1 MFEDLIRKLDGA
13 IKKIRGAGKLN
24 EKNIADAMRD
34 IRRVL
39 LEADVNYQVAKQ
51 FVAEVQKKALGQE
64 VLQSI
69 TPGQQVVKI
78 VHDELINLLG
88 QAHVPIHWGGAF
100 PAVIMIVGLQG
111 SGKTTFAGKLAMY
124 LKKQDRHPVLV
135 AADVYRPAA
144 VEQLKTVGKSAGV
157 PVVEGDRE
165 NPLAI
170 AEAGI
175 QQAKYSHQD
184 VLILDTAGRLHIDA
198 QMMDEL
204 VALKN
209 GLQPTEILFVADSMT
224 GQDAV
229 RSAQVFQETLD
240 FTGIVLTKLDGDTR
254 GGAALSIRS
263 VTGKPIK
270 FIGTGEKLEDLEP
283 FHPDRM
289 ASRILGMG
297 DIVTLVEKAQEN
309 IDQQKAKALT
319 QKISKQ
325 NFTLEDFLDQLNQIK
340 KMGPLSQ
347 IMGMIPGTTK
357 LPAGLE
363 MDDGALV
370 RVEAIIHSMTLAE
383 RRKPQLINGSR
394 RKRIARGS
402 GSTVQDVN
410 RLLRQFQN
418 MQKMMKQ
425 MNRFGKKIPKNSLT
439 DFGL

>member
-24 EKNIADAMRD
+24 EKNIAEAMRD

-100 PAVIMIVGLQG
+100 HAVIMIVGLQG

-204 VALKN
+204 VALKK

-263 VTGKPIK
+263 ITGKPIK

-319 QKISKQ
+319 QKLSKQ
-325 NFTLEDFLDQLNQIK
+325 SFTLEDFLDQLNQIK

-347 IMGMIPGTTK
+347 IMGMIPGTAK

-370 RVEAIIHSMTLAE
+370 RVEAIIHSMTLEE

-425 MNRFGKKIPKNSLT
+425 MNRFGKKMPKNSLAG
-439 DFGL
+439 FGL

>member
-24 EKNIADAMRD
+24 EKNIAEAMRD

-51 FVAEVQKKALGQE
+51 FVGEVQKRALGQE

-88 QAHVPIHWGGAF
+88 QAHVPVHWGSSF

-111 SGKTTFAGKLAMY
+111 SGKTTFAGKLAVY
-124 LKKQDRHPVLV
+124 LKKQDRYPVLV

-144 VEQLKTVGKSAGV
+144 LEQLKTVGKSAGV

-165 NPLAI
+165 DPLAI

-175 QQAKYSHQD
+175 QDAKHSHHD
-184 VLILDTAGRLHIDA
+184 VLILDTAGRLHIDE

-204 VALKN
+204 VALKR
-209 GLQPTEILFVADSMT
+209 GIQPSEILFVADGMT

-229 RSAQVFQETLD
+229 RSAQAFQETLD

-263 VTGKPIK
+263 ITGKPIK

-283 FHPDRM
+283 FYPDRM

-309 IDQQKAKALT
+309 IDQQKAKALA
-319 QKISKQ
+319 QKLSKQ
-325 NFTLEDFLDQLNQIK
+325 SFTLEDFLDQLNQIK

-347 IMGMIPGTTK
+347 IMGMIPGAAK

-370 RVEAIIHSMTLAE
+370 RVEAIIHSMTLEE

-425 MNRFGKKIPKNSLT
+425 MNRFGEKIPKNSLAG
-439 DFGL
+439 FGL

>member
-24 EKNIADAMRD
+24 EKNIAEAMRD

-39 LEADVNYQVAKQ
+39 LEADVNFHVAKQ
-51 FVAEVQKKALGQE
+51 FVADVQKKALGQE

-78 VHDELINLLG
+78 VHNELINLLG

-111 SGKTTFAGKLAMY
+111 SGKTTFAGKLALY
-124 LKKQDRHPVLV
+124 LKKQEHHPVLV

-144 VEQLKTVGKSAGV
+144 IEQLKTVGQSAGI
-157 PVVEGDRE
+157 PVFEGDRE
-165 NPLAI
+165 HPIAI

-175 QQAKYSHQD
+175 QYAIHSHQD
-184 VLILDTAGRLHIDA
+184 VLILDTAGRLHIDE

-204 VALKN
+204 AALKN
-209 GLQPTEILFVADSMT
+209 KVQPSEILFVADGMT

-229 RSAQVFQETLD
+229 RSAQAFQEILD

-263 VTGKPIK
+263 MTGKPIK
-270 FIGTGEKLEDLEP
+270 FVGTGEKLEDLEP

-309 IDQQKAKALT
+309 IDQQKAKALA
-319 QKISKQ
+319 QKLSKKS
-325 NFTLEDFLDQLNQIK
+325 FTFEDFLDQLNQIK

-347 IMGMIPGTTK
+347 IMGMIPGAAK

-363 MDDGALV
+363 MDDSALV
-370 RVEAIIHSMTLAE
+370 RVEAIINSMTLEE

-410 RLLRQFQN
+410 RLLRQFQS

-425 MNRFGKKIPKNSLT
+425 MNRFGNKLPKNT
-439 DFGL
+439 PAGFGF

>member
-24 EKNIADAMRD
+24 EKNIAEAMRD

-78 VHDELINLLG
+78 VHNELINLLG

-100 PAVIMIVGLQG
+100 PAVIMVVGLQG

-144 VEQLKTVGKSAGV
+144 IEQLKIVGKSSGV

-198 QMMDEL
+198 QMMGEL
-204 VALKN
+204 VALIGKLENAHNGGGN
-209 GLQPTEILFVADSMT
+209 GLVKTRRLRQT
-224 GQDAV
+224 GAKGLLP
-229 RSAQVFQETLD
+229 EGL
-240 FTGIVLTKLDGDTR
+240 GIR
-254 GGAALSIRS
+254 RHN
-263 VTGKPIK
+263 
-270 FIGTGEKLEDLEP
+270 DL
-283 FHPDRM
+283 
-289 ASRILGMG
+289 
-297 DIVTLVEKAQEN
+297 
-309 IDQQKAKALT
+309 
-319 QKISKQ
+319 
-325 NFTLEDFLDQLNQIK
+325 
-340 KMGPLSQ
+340 LSQ
-347 IMGMIPGTTK
+347 NQSGGINPELVIP
-357 LPAGLE
+357 LE
-363 MDDGALV
+363 GDNFK
-370 RVEAIIHSMTLAE
+370 E
-383 RRKPQLINGSR
+383 
-394 RKRIARGS
+394 
-402 GSTVQDVN
+402 
-410 RLLRQFQN
+410 F
-418 MQKMMKQ
+418 
-425 MNRFGKKIPKNSLT
+425 
-439 DFGL
+439 

>member
-24 EKNIADAMRD
+24 EKNIAEAMRD

-78 VHDELINLLG
+78 VHNELINLLG

-100 PAVIMIVGLQG
+100 PAVIMVVGLQG

-144 VEQLKTVGKSAGV
+144 IEQLKIVGKSSGV

-198 QMMDEL
+198 QMMGEL

-263 VTGKPIK
+263 ITGKPIK

-309 IDQQKAKALT
+309 IDQQKAKALA
-319 QKISKQ
+319 QKLSKQ
-325 NFTLEDFLDQLNQIK
+325 SFTLEDFLDQLNQIK

-347 IMGMIPGTTK
+347 IMGMIPGTAK

-370 RVEAIIHSMTLAE
+370 RVEAIIHSMTLEE

-425 MNRFGKKIPKNSLT
+425 MNRFGKKMPKNSLA